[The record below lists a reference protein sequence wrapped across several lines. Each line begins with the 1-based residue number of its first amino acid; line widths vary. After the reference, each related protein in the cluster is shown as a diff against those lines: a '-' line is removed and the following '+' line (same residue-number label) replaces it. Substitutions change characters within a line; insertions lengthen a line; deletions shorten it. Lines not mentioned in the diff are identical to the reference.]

1 MGVVLCLLFVFHVS
15 NFIVNIYYGH
25 TQSGESINK
34 KDNTGNADSK
44 ENHREIVRNNNESHH
59 GNKQTNVPKPDKD
72 IKEDVKKGVS
82 CHSLLPFLLMQ
93 MHPRDA
99 HGKIST
105 NVPVSSV
112 FGVALQENNNCVSIF
127 NLG

>member
-44 ENHREIVRNNNESHH
+44 ENHQNEIVRNNNESYH
-59 GNKQTNVPKPDKD
+59 GNKEDNVAKPDKD
-72 IKEDVKKGVS
+72 IKEDVNKEVS
-82 CHSLLPFLLMQ
+82 CHSLLPFLLKEMY
-93 MHPRDA
+93 PKDA
-99 HGKIST
+99 HRKFPT
-105 NVPVSSV
+105 NVTVSNVSDSGFTTFEV
-112 FGVALQENNNCVSIF
+112 FIRK
-127 NLG
+127 